1 VNGID
6 LAEIQGGEVA
16 TTNLHSCNGPEF
28 VLQLVFHSSQ
38 DSVAVKSPRSRTA
51 QPANARL
58 KCVYLPIVEGKE
70 SIERILER
78 LDKEGCGISEN
89 FESFSRVS
97 IRRLGRLLPDAR
109 WKCLEDDAPKTVLV
123 AETDAGFDPTSSKTD
138 LAHHHPYAAALKN
151 FGNKPLEKERD
162 VHVEI
167 YKAEKALT
175 LSQLEKQYQ
184 DWILQMHDRYDEEIG
199 SGVDEPIV
207 VLSPSNKKGLGIS
220 SDGKLAITKNVFCSL
235 LFSRFGAGR
244 PLGIPGEKG
253 CLLSNHDGNPRID
266 IRDSISLPISVIDSG
281 KCLAVD
287 AAKWNDQLEKRRQ
300 KTPSSIDLLSAKH
313 CQELKI
319 EGELPLGKVD
329 AGHVPPKE
337 IVAVI
342 RPRSFSDTS
351 TPKNLDQKYIIRENL
366 EMTLDIKC
374 RAGNMSVHDQ
384 HIFSTRIT
392 PSTRNG
398 IHGLYIFPLR
408 CKLPQ
413 FQRAGVYEFSFSLRE
428 PSCRCVKRVTVK
440 ALSDAARWAIVRDVQ
455 NAHCRV

>member
-28 VLQLVFHSSQ
+28 VLQLVFTSSQ
-38 DSVAVKSPRSRTA
+38 DNVAAKSPRSRTA
-51 QPANARL
+51 EPANARL

-109 WKCLEDDAPKTVLV
+109 W
-123 AETDAGFDPTSSKTD
+123 TD
-138 LAHHHPYAAALKN
+138 LAHHHPYAATLKN
-151 FGNKPLEKERD
+151 FGNKSLEKERD

-167 YKAEKALT
+167 YKAEKPLT

-184 DWILQMHDRYDEEIG
+184 EWILQMHDRYDEEIDC
-199 SGVDEPIV
+199 GVDEPIV

-220 SDGKLAITKNVFCSL
+220 SDVVRVHKVIRRKGASWKSGQKIEVLKGACAGCHKSNTYATLEYFL
-235 LFSRFGAGR
+235 LEGFQGDAGGECRLVCR

-253 CLLSNHDGNPRID
+253 CLLSDHDGNPKID
-266 IRDSISLPISVIDSG
+266 IRDSVSLPISVIDSG
-281 KCLAVD
+281 KCLAMD
-287 AAKWNDQLEKRRQ
+287 AAKWNDQLEKRPFIWS
-300 KTPSSIDLLSAKH
+300 TLVIVFMPFLYPSIFVSILRFICEH
-313 CQELKI
+313 WVFLK
-319 EGELPLGKVD
+319 ELPLGEVD
-329 AGHVPPKE
+329 AGHVLPEE
-337 IVAVI
+337 IVAVV
-342 RPRSFSDTS
+342 RPSSFRDTS
-351 TPKNLDQKYIIRENL
+351 TSKNLDQKYIIRENF
-366 EMTLDIKC
+366 EMTLDVKC
-374 RAGNMSVHDQ
+374 RAGNMSVQDQ

-398 IHGLYIFPLR
+398 IHGLYVFPLR
-408 CKLPQ
+408 CKFPQ
-413 FQRAGVYEFSFSLRE
+413 FQKAGVYQFSFSL
-428 PSCRCVKRVTVK
+428 
-440 ALSDAARWAIVRDVQ
+440 
-455 NAHCRV
+455 